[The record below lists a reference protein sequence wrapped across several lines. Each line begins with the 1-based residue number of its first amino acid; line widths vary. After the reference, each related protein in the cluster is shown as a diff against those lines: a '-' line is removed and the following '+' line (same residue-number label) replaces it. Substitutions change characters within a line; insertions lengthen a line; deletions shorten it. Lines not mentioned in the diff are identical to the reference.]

1 MERAVFLLEADG
13 IRIPCLLN
21 PENLLVRRTAG
32 VRPRSLTDGP
42 MGAGALPHDPL
53 LYTGGGRTE
62 ITMYLVFDVS
72 LLTPPIPV
80 AASGAS
86 LAEQPTPQPME
97 DVREL
102 TRPLMA
108 LAEMQDQ
115 QQIPGA
121 PVARF
126 FWGKAWNIAGVVT
139 AVAER
144 LEYFTESGIPRRSWV
159 SMRFVQ
165 VQDDETPE
173 DDAAPLNLTGT
184 PSTLYAG
191 TPIDESELQTHDVL
205 SDGLPGE
212 DRGTAERPD
221 QIATTEY
228 GDPSLWRLITQYND
242 IDDPLESLAGRSL
255 VIPPKSAGG
264 TLA

>member
-13 IRIPCLLN
+13 TRIPCLLN

-32 VRPRSLTDGP
+32 VRSRSLTNGP
-42 MGAGALPHDPL
+42 MGAGVVAHDPL

-62 ITMYLVFDVS
+62 LTLYLVFDVS
-72 LLTPPIPV
+72 LVTPPIPV
-80 AASGAS
+80 AATGTHVEG
-86 LAEQPTPQPME
+86 LPPPLPLE

-102 TRPLMA
+102 TRPLLA
-108 LAEMQDQ
+108 LAEAQNQ
-115 QQIPGA
+115 QETPGA

-126 FWGKAWNIAGVVT
+126 FWGKAWNVAGVVT

-144 LEYFTESGIPRRSWV
+144 LEYFTDAGIPRRSWV

-165 VQDDETPE
+165 VQDDQPSEDEINPVDLADTPV
-173 DDAAPLNLTGT
+173 
-184 PSTLYAG
+184 TLYAG

-205 SDGLPGE
+205 SDGFPGQ
-212 DRGTAERPD
+212 DDGSSERPD
-221 QIATTEY
+221 QIADTEL
-228 GDPSLWRLITQYND
+228 GDPSLWRLITQYNG
-242 IDDPLESLAGRSL
+242 IDDPLESLAGRTL
-255 VIPPKSAGG
+255 LIPPRSAGG